1 MSCMKTLVDIGRTYV
16 ENSHAE
22 RATLGVALSYLGL
35 MDQLRRLRDS
45 HVGAPSTRPSRKER
59 MEQHALD
66 LHMNFSIS
74 VICRSFLKRAPPTG
88 RDGIDHEM
96 LASRARLSFVAIMQ
110 AFLDLQSLTIVPLRT
125 WSMIHAGLS
134 SALLLELFGPPSQ
147 QPQSP
152 QNKQA
157 PTARD
162 VQLRFIK
169 VLSNERRPASD
180 SSIDCDN
187 QPWLSASHLKALRA
201 LKNSIS
207 RRRSQTIGPG
217 SQLPDAQID
226 NVGVDVSQGR
236 SLGNSSEVSTVA
248 FDQPAT
254 LNSQ

>member
-35 MDQLRRLRDS
+35 MDQLQRLRDS
-45 HVGAPSTRPSRKER
+45 HLGAPSTRPSRQGR

-66 LHMNFSIS
+66 LHINFTIS
-74 VICRSFLKRAPPTG
+74 VICRSFLKRAPPVG
-88 RDGIDHEM
+88 REGIDHEM
-96 LASRARLSFVAIMQ
+96 LASRAKLSFVATMQ

-152 QNKQA
+152 RKKQA

-162 VQLRFIK
+162 VQMRFIK

-180 SSIDCDN
+180 SSIDSDN

-207 RRRSQTIGPG
+207 RRRSQTVEQGGQP
-217 SQLPDAQID
+217 PDVELD
-226 NVGVDVSQGR
+226 NVGVDSSQGC
-236 SLGNSSEVSTVA
+236 SLGTSSEVSTVP
-248 FDQPAT
+248 FDQQAT